1 VAQAQ
6 LGHLDRRFVQVG
18 LRIDEFS
25 VFGTEVDPAF
35 LPKVGGSWVISDE
48 AFYGDFA
55 RWVNSL
61 RLRAAWGTTG
71 RAPGAGAALTTF
83 TSEPSIVGSSVESG
97 AVPLNPGNSDL
108 KPERGIEFEYGLDA
122 SFFDERLAVEVT
134 YFDKTTKDLIL
145 SQPLPPSLGFRQNP
159 QVNIGEVTN
168 SGLEIALNATAYEND
183 FVRVDVRGGMSTLKN
198 RLVDLGGI
206 APFGTTNRFTEGF
219 QLGSFVSKR
228 IRSINEAT
236 GVVTVADTL
245 EVIGN
250 QFPTLEWTI
259 SPTVTLW
266 NQLRISAQFDS
277 KRDFLVL
284 NNTAFFRETR
294 QPDPGPARVP
304 AGEWQPHHGQRGAGR
319 LHAAGRLRP
328 VPRAGHHLGR
338 PAALDVLRDRR
349 RERLDRARHPE
360 PPALEERRLH
370 RPRPRGHLERVRP
383 VLARRLP
390 HAPLASDHRGAAQ
403 PDLLRP

>member
-1 VAQAQ
+1 
-6 LGHLDRRFVQVG
+6 
-18 LRIDEFS
+18 
-25 VFGTEVDPAF
+25 
-35 LPKVGGSWVISDE
+35 
-48 AFYGDFA
+48 
-55 RWVNSL
+55 
-61 RLRAAWGTTG
+61 
-71 RAPGAGAALTTF
+71 
-83 TSEPSIVGSSVESG
+83 
-97 AVPLNPGNSDL
+97 LNPGNSDL

-284 NNTAFFRETR
+284 NNTAFFRETQLVR
-294 QPDPGPARVP
+294 SNYRLDTTLLPRV
-304 AGEWQPHHGQRGAGR
+304 E
-319 LHAAGRLRP
+319 RLRRYGNP
-328 VPRAGHHLGR
+328 TPGQPAFRQENGNPTTVNEVRDAFMQPGDFVRFRELGITWDVPQRWMSYVTGVESASIGLAIQNLRLWKNDGFTGR
-338 PAALDVLRDRR
+338 DPEVISSAFAQFSRDDFLTLPSPRTTVV
-349 RERLDRARHPE
+349 RLN
-360 PPALEERRLH
+360 LTF
-370 RPRPRGHLERVRP
+370 
-383 VLARRLP
+383 
-390 HAPLASDHRGAAQ
+390 
-403 PDLLRP
+403 